1 MQDEIVFRLR
11 TEANDTSS
19 GTHGTTDTAGGL
31 GSSISTLNESI
42 KSLSNNL
49 KSFTLKFNSIKEN
62 LSKGTEP
69 SYAQT
74 TSRMRAE
81 AYKTRSDFLN
91 DPQGKQISQQ
101 RAEANLLRIET
112 EKQRQ
117 DLKNDILKR
126 ASEYKL
132 SGDTKF
138 AKKLES
144 DVSESLSGGINKG
157 VNQSKLAQV
166 FTAIGGAGLI
176 LSTANKL
183 FSSQST
189 AGLAMMQNPYTNG
202 YDYGGQVSGVMQAN
216 TQKENAYV
224 GLGAAGIG
232 AIIGSVVPVIGTAVG
247 AIAGSLVGG
256 AYGSY
261 ASSQTNLKSMAA
273 SSLVNNTMNAQA
285 LSATNQAAQGIYTKG
300 MYNRRITDV
309 EQPLV
314 LAMSKAAGVYNRNF
328 KEIDKLTD
336 YVRAGNMSIQQ
347 GAGLT
352 GAVSFLT
359 QGMNQKQQGNF
370 IDKMKQ
376 SFSAYGVVDPAST
389 AVSAMM
395 FKQAGMGASDAA
407 ELAAR
412 ATGLNPGAQGALSN
426 YYSQPITSRGM
437 QNFISKSIYGV
448 NLPNLVTG
456 KGDARAEAYRKNA
469 LNFEK
474 TGNLGSLDPRAMGFE
489 QLYNLTN
496 EQTVGKQIE
505 SRAITST
512 PDQKRI
518 QDLTN
523 QTIAKNAEGMTL
535 EKAIGTLNGEIDST
549 SKGFS
554 QLGDTT
560 KQLTNAFNG
569 LMSKL
574 GMGAGTGQINAPIKA
589 QAAKPMSGNTA
600 VTYNPISGHAIP
612 QKQMDFVREMIQ
624 NNPKYFKHAGL

>member
-1 MQDEIVFRLR
+1 M
-11 TEANDTSS
+11 NDKLTFHLV
-19 GTHGTTDTAGGL
+19 TDTTDATGGH
-31 GSSISTLNESI
+31 GSSNIDSGLASVMSNLNESV
-42 KSLSNNL
+42 KALSSNL
-49 KSFTLKFNSIKEN
+49 KSFQTKFNSIKEN
-62 LSKGTEP
+62 LSKGAEP
-69 SYAQT
+69 TYSQT

-81 AYKTRSDFLN
+81 AYKVRSEFLN
-91 DPQGKQISQQ
+91 DPQGKQIQQQ
-101 RAEANLLRIET
+101 RAEANLLRIQT

-126 ASEYKL
+126 ADQYKL
-132 SGDTKF
+132 AGDTKF
-138 AKKLES
+138 AQKLES
-144 DVSESLSGGINKG
+144 DVSESLKSGVNKG
-157 VNQSKLAQV
+157 VTNSRLSQV
-166 FTAIGGAGLI
+166 FTAIGGAGLV
-176 LSTANKL
+176 LSTASKV
-183 FSSQST
+183 FSSQSA
-189 AGLAMMQNPYTNG
+189 AGLAMMQNPYTSG

-232 AIIGSVVPVIGTAVG
+232 AIVGSIVPVIGTAIG
-247 AIAGSLVGG
+247 AIAGGLVGG
-256 AYGSY
+256 VYGSY

-285 LSATNQAAQGIYTKG
+285 LSATNQAASGLYNQGMTG
-300 MYNRRITDV
+300 RRITDV

-347 GAGLT
+347 GAGLS

-370 IDKMKQ
+370 IDSMKQ
-376 SFSAYGVVDPAST
+376 SFSAYGVVDPAAT
-389 AVSAMM
+389 AANAMLY
-395 FKQAGMGASDAA
+395 KQAGMAPSDAA

-437 QNFISKSIYGV
+437 QNFLAKNIYGV

-456 KGDARAEAYRKNA
+456 KGDARANAYRKNA

-474 TGNLGSLDPRAMGFE
+474 TGNLGALDPRALGFE

-496 EQTVGKQIE
+496 LQTVSKQTDI
-505 SRAITST
+505 RDITST
-512 PDQKRI
+512 PTQKKI
-518 QDLTN
+518 QSLTN
-523 QTIAKNAEGMTL
+523 QTIAQNAKDMTL

-554 QLGDTT
+554 QLSDTT
-560 KQLTNAFNG
+560 NQLVNAFNG
-569 LMSKL
+569 LMTKIGGGL
-574 GMGAGTGQINAPIKA
+574 MGVTPFQAPVKIP
-589 QAAKPMSGNTA
+589 AAKPVSGNTG
-600 VTYNPISGHAIP
+600 VRYNQLSPQQ
-612 QKQMDFVREMIQ
+612 QKQKADVLGSLSVVHHRT
-624 NNPKYFKHAGL
+624 AG

>member
-1 MQDEIVFRLR
+1 MQDEIVFRLK

-19 GTHGTTDTAGGL
+19 GVHGASDMGGGI
-31 GSSISTLNESI
+31 GSSMSTLNESI
-42 KSLSNNL
+42 KSLSSNL

-69 SYAQT
+69 SYNQT

-81 AYKTRSDFLN
+81 AYKTRSEFLN

-132 SGDTKF
+132 NGDTKF

-166 FTAIGGAGLI
+166 FTAIGGAALI
-176 LSTANKL
+176 ANTASKV
-183 FSSQST
+183 FGGQST

-202 YDYGGQVSGVMQAN
+202 YNYGGQVAGVMQAN

-224 GLGAAGIG
+224 GLGTAG
-232 AIIGSVVPVIGTAVG
+232 
-247 AIAGSLVGG
+247 VGG
-256 AYGSY
+256 ALMMSGNIYAKVAGAALMAGGQAFNSY
-261 ASSQTNLKSMAA
+261 NSSQTNLKAEAA
-273 SSLVNNTMNAQA
+273 NSLVNNTMNAQS
-285 LSATNQAAQGIYTKG
+285 LSATNQAAQGIYTRG

-309 EQPLV
+309 EQPLII
-314 LAMSKAAGVYNRNF
+314 AMSKAAGVYNRNF
-328 KEIDKLTD
+328 QAMDKLTD
-336 YVRAGNMSIQQ
+336 YISAGNMSIQQ
-347 GAGLT
+347 GAGLSASV
-352 GAVSFLT
+352 GFLT
-359 QGMNQKQQGNF
+359 KGMDAKQQGGF
-370 IDKMKQ
+370 IDSMKQ
-376 SFSAYGVVDPAST
+376 SFSAYGVTDPAAT
-389 AVSAMM
+389 ASNAMLY
-395 FKQAGMGASDAA
+395 KQAGMGASDAA

-412 ATGLNPGAQGALSN
+412 ATNLNPGAQGALSN

-437 QNFISKSIYGV
+437 QNFISKSVYGV
-448 NLPNLVTG
+448 NLPNLATG
-456 KGDARAEAYRKNA
+456 KGDARAEAYRKSA

-496 EQTVGKQIE
+496 EQTVAKQSE

-512 PDQKRI
+512 PDQRKI

-535 EKAIGTLNGEIDST
+535 EKAIGTLNAEIDT
-549 SKGFS
+549 SANKLNVFS
-554 QLGDTT
+554 Q
-560 KQLTNAFNG
+560 G
-569 LMSKL
+569 LNDATSALSGLISKL
-574 GMGAGTGQINAPIKA
+574 GMGAGAGQIHAPAKVPA
-589 QAAKPMSGNTA
+589 SKPMSGNTG
-600 VTYNPISGHAIP
+600 VHYNPISQQQQR
-612 QKQMDFVREMIQ
+612 QKAEILSSLSVVHHRS
-624 NNPKYFKHAGL
+624 AS